1 MSVLTRIIALLAAA
15 VGALTVAV
23 TGLVRM
29 LIPGVDA
36 LPSSLIGHLG
46 HGVELAIALTGALVA
61 FLLSLFALITR
72 DTTRR
77 TVPTWIVRTVGLV
90 AGLLLAVAMP
100 GGVIAAAGYTF
111 AMTVIVGVLA
121 LIILTL
127 LRRPLLGLTLAGV
140 VVGALGYAIV
150 SLEAGPLLPQ
160 ILGSYGAVLPQASL
174 AIAHVAA
181 ASGLLIW
188 MIGDSPNHRI
198 GFADS
203 VFRHRRAL
211 TILAAACALPY
222 AFARATWL
230 TPWPL
235 FGGSSEMFAADPS
248 VRVLGL
254 ALGAGMLAGGLLT
267 LGLILPW
274 GEQFPRF
281 LAGLGGRP
289 VPPGLAII
297 PASVVSVLFT
307 AAGIQFALEGAGLV
321 EDALYLLLMFPFWLW
336 GPLLGLATW
345 AYAMNRR
352 RVASTTE
359 GVLNGLRRVS
369 PRGVLPR
376 RPHPLAYGAR
386 GWRPRAP
393 RRGRQR

>member
-15 VGALTVAV
+15 VGALTVTV
-23 TGLVRM
+23 TSLVRM
-29 LIPGVDA
+29 LTPGVDA

-46 HGVELAIALTGALVA
+46 HGVELALALTGALAA
-61 FLLSLFALITR
+61 FLISLFALFALVTHR
-72 DTTRR
+72 TASR
-77 TVPTWIVRTVGLV
+77 TVPTWIVRTAGLV

-127 LRRPLLGLTLAGV
+127 LRRPLLGLTLAAV
-140 VVGALGYAIV
+140 VVGALAYAIV
-150 SLEAGPLLPQ
+150 SLEAGPLVPQ
-160 ILGSYGAVLPQASL
+160 ILGSYGTVLPQASL

-188 MIGDSPNHRI
+188 MIGDSPNRRI
-198 GFADS
+198 GFAVS
-203 VFRHRRAL
+203 VLRHRRVI

-254 ALGAGMLAGGLLT
+254 ALGAGMLAGGVLT

-274 GEQFPRF
+274 GERFPRF
-281 LAGLGGRP
+281 LAGLGGRS
-289 VPPGLAII
+289 VPPGLAIV

-321 EDALYLLLMFPFWLW
+321 EDTLYLLLMFPFWLW

-345 AYAMNRR
+345 AYAMNRATPG
-352 RVASTTE
+352 ASGVNPALAPTE
-359 GVLNGLRRVS
+359 TVPGTESGERT
-369 PRGVLPR
+369 
-376 RPHPLAYGAR
+376 RPLK
-386 GWRPRAP
+386 
-393 RRGRQR
+393 

>member
-15 VGALTVAV
+15 VGALAV
-23 TGLVRM
+23 TVTSLVRM
-29 LIPGVDA
+29 LTPGVDA

-46 HGVELAIALTGALVA
+46 HGVELALALTGALAA
-61 FLLSLFALITR
+61 FLISLFALFALVTHR
-72 DTTRR
+72 TASR
-77 TVPTWIVRTVGLV
+77 TVPTWIVRAAGLV

-127 LRRPLLGLTLAGV
+127 LRRPLLGLTLAAV
-140 VVGALGYAIV
+140 VVGALAYAIV
-150 SLEAGPLLPQ
+150 SLEAGPLVPQ
-160 ILGSYGAVLPQASL
+160 ILGSYGTVLPQASL

-188 MIGDSPNHRI
+188 MIGDSPNRRI
-198 GFADS
+198 GFAAS
-203 VFRHRRAL
+203 VLRHRRAI

-254 ALGAGMLAGGLLT
+254 ALGAGMLAGGVLT

-274 GEQFPRF
+274 GERFPRF
-281 LAGLGGRP
+281 LAGLGGRS

-321 EDALYLLLMFPFWLW
+321 EDTLYLLLMFPFWLW

-345 AYAMNRR
+345 AYAMNRATPG
-352 RVASTTE
+352 ASGVKPALAPTE
-359 GVLNGLRRVS
+359 MVPGTESGERT
-369 PRGVLPR
+369 
-376 RPHPLAYGAR
+376 RPLK
-386 GWRPRAP
+386 
-393 RRGRQR
+393 

>member
-15 VGALTVAV
+15 VGALAV
-23 TGLVRM
+23 TVTSLVRM
-29 LIPGVDA
+29 LTPGVDA

-46 HGVELAIALTGALVA
+46 HGVELALALTGALAA
-61 FLLSLFALITR
+61 FLISLFALFALVTHR
-72 DTTRR
+72 TASR
-77 TVPTWIVRTVGLV
+77 TVPTWIVRTAGLV

-127 LRRPLLGLTLAGV
+127 LRRPLLGLTLAAV
-140 VVGALGYAIV
+140 VVGALAYAIV
-150 SLEAGPLLPQ
+150 RLEAGPLVPQ
-160 ILGSYGAVLPQASL
+160 ILGSYGTVLPQASL

-188 MIGDSPNHRI
+188 MIGDSPNRRI

-203 VFRHRRAL
+203 VLRHRRAI

-254 ALGAGMLAGGLLT
+254 ALGAGMLAGGVLT

-281 LAGLGGRP
+281 LAGLGGRS

-321 EDALYLLLMFPFWLW
+321 EDTLYLLLMFPFWLW

-345 AYAMNRR
+345 AYAMNRATPAATG
-352 RVASTTE
+352 VNPALAPTE
-359 GVLNGLRRVS
+359 MVPGTESGERA
-369 PRGVLPR
+369 
-376 RPHPLAYGAR
+376 RPLK
-386 GWRPRAP
+386 
-393 RRGRQR
+393 

>member
-15 VGALTVAV
+15 VGALAV
-23 TGLVRM
+23 TVTSLVRM
-29 LIPGVDA
+29 LTPGVDA

-46 HGVELAIALTGALVA
+46 HGVELALALTGALAA
-61 FLLSLFALITR
+61 FLISLFALFALITHG
-72 DTTRR
+72 TASR
-77 TVPTWIVRTVGLV
+77 TVPTWIVRTAGLV

-127 LRRPLLGLTLAGV
+127 LRRPLLGLTLAAV
-140 VVGALGYAIV
+140 VVGALAYAIV
-150 SLEAGPLLPQ
+150 SLEAGPLVPQ
-160 ILGSYGAVLPQASL
+160 ILGSYGTVLPQASL

-188 MIGDSPNHRI
+188 MIGDSPNRRI
-198 GFADS
+198 GFAVS
-203 VFRHRRAL
+203 VLRHRRAI

-254 ALGAGMLAGGLLT
+254 ALGAGMLAGGVLT

-274 GEQFPRF
+274 GERFPRF
-281 LAGLGGRP
+281 LAGLGGRS

-321 EDALYLLLMFPFWLW
+321 EDTLYLLLMFPFWLW

-345 AYAMNRR
+345 AYAMNRATPG
-352 RVASTTE
+352 ASGVNPALAPTE
-359 GVLNGLRRVS
+359 TVPGT
-369 PRGVLPR
+369 
-376 RPHPLAYGAR
+376 
-386 GWRPRAP
+386 
-393 RRGRQR
+393 GR

>member
-1 MSVLTRIIALLAAA
+1 MSVLTCIIALLAAA
-15 VGALTVAV
+15 VGALAV
-23 TGLVRM
+23 TVTSLVRM
-29 LIPGVDA
+29 LTPGVDA

-46 HGVELAIALTGALVA
+46 HGVELALALTGALAA
-61 FLLSLFALITR
+61 FLISLFALFALITHG
-72 DTTRR
+72 TASR
-77 TVPTWIVRTVGLV
+77 TVPTWIVRTAGLV

-127 LRRPLLGLTLAGV
+127 LRRPLLGLTLAAV
-140 VVGALGYAIV
+140 VVGALAYAIV
-150 SLEAGPLLPQ
+150 SLEAGPLVPQ
-160 ILGSYGAVLPQASL
+160 ILGSYGTVLPQASL

-188 MIGDSPNHRI
+188 MIGDSPNRRI
-198 GFADS
+198 GFAVS
-203 VFRHRRAL
+203 VLRHRCAI

-254 ALGAGMLAGGLLT
+254 ALGAGMLAGGVLT

-274 GEQFPRF
+274 GERFPRF
-281 LAGLGGRP
+281 LAGLGGRS

-321 EDALYLLLMFPFWLW
+321 EDTLYLLLMFPFWLW

-345 AYAMNRR
+345 AYAMNRATPG
-352 RVASTTE
+352 ASGVNPALAPTE
-359 GVLNGLRRVS
+359 TVPGT
-369 PRGVLPR
+369 
-376 RPHPLAYGAR
+376 
-386 GWRPRAP
+386 
-393 RRGRQR
+393 GR

>member
-15 VGALTVAV
+15 VGALAV
-23 TGLVRM
+23 TVTSLVRM
-29 LIPGVDA
+29 LTPGVDA

-46 HGVELAIALTGALVA
+46 HGVELALALTGALAA
-61 FLLSLFALITR
+61 FLISLFALIALVTHR
-72 DTTRR
+72 TASR
-77 TVPTWIVRTVGLV
+77 TVPTWIMRSAGLV

-127 LRRPLLGLTLAGV
+127 LRRPLLGLTLAAV
-140 VVGALGYAIV
+140 VVGALAYAIV
-150 SLEAGPLLPQ
+150 SLEAGPLVPQ
-160 ILGSYGAVLPQASL
+160 ILGSYGTVLPQASL

-188 MIGDSPNHRI
+188 MIGESPNRRI

-203 VFRHRRAL
+203 VLRHRRAI

-254 ALGAGMLAGGLLT
+254 ALGAGMLAGGVLT

-274 GEQFPRF
+274 GERFPRF
-281 LAGLGGRP
+281 LAGLGGRS

-321 EDALYLLLMFPFWLW
+321 EDTLYLLLMFPFWLW

-345 AYAMNRR
+345 AYAMNRATPG
-352 RVASTTE
+352 ASGVNPALAPTE
-359 GVLNGLRRVS
+359 TVPGTESGERT
-369 PRGVLPR
+369 
-376 RPHPLAYGAR
+376 RPLK
-386 GWRPRAP
+386 
-393 RRGRQR
+393 

>member
-1 MSVLTRIIALLAAA
+1 MSVLTCIIALLAAA
-15 VGALTVAV
+15 VGALAV
-23 TGLVRM
+23 TVTSLVRM
-29 LIPGVDA
+29 LTPGVDA

-46 HGVELAIALTGALVA
+46 HGVELALALTGALAA
-61 FLLSLFALITR
+61 FLISLFALFALITHG
-72 DTTRR
+72 TASR
-77 TVPTWIVRTVGLV
+77 TVPTWIVRTAGLV

-127 LRRPLLGLTLAGV
+127 LRRPLLGLTLAAV
-140 VVGALGYAIV
+140 VVGALAYAIV
-150 SLEAGPLLPQ
+150 SLEAGPLVPQ
-160 ILGSYGAVLPQASL
+160 ILGSYGTVLPQASL

-188 MIGDSPNHRI
+188 MIGDSPNRRI
-198 GFADS
+198 GFAVS
-203 VFRHRRAL
+203 VLRHRRAI

-254 ALGAGMLAGGLLT
+254 ALGAGMLAGGVLT

-274 GEQFPRF
+274 GERFPRF
-281 LAGLGGRP
+281 LAGLGGRS

-321 EDALYLLLMFPFWLW
+321 EDTLYLLLMFPFWLW

-345 AYAMNRR
+345 AYAMNRATPG
-352 RVASTTE
+352 ASGVNPALAPTE
-359 GVLNGLRRVS
+359 TVPGT
-369 PRGVLPR
+369 
-376 RPHPLAYGAR
+376 
-386 GWRPRAP
+386 
-393 RRGRQR
+393 GR